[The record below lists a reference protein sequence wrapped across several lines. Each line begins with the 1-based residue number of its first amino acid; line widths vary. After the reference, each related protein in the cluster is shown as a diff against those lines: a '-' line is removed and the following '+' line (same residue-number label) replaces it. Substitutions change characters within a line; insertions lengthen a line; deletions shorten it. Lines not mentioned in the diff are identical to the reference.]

1 MAPTSLVPETDSME
15 DNLSTDLGGGGKVC
29 FGGDSNALHLLG
41 ILFLLLL
48 LHQLHL
54 RLTGI
59 RSRRL
64 GTLALD
70 PRGLTPGSPNLSPG
84 KPTWQDR
91 KSSPNYSPHHHPV
104 SKFC

>member
-1 MAPTSLVPETDSME
+1 ME
-15 DNLSTDLGGGGKVC
+15 DNLSTDQGDGGKVW
-29 FGGDSNALHLLG
+29 FGDDSNALHLLG
-41 ILFLLLL
+41 TLFLLLL

-70 PRGLTPGSPNLSPG
+70 PRGLTPRAPDLSLG
-84 KPTWQDR
+84 KPTRQDR